1 AVDQK
6 MSQSP
11 EGSSP
16 DFHLERRF
24 SGKRCFP
31 LCLNPPKGPHLIS
44 TSSSRRLKKCSCS
57 TCLNPPK
64 GPHLIST
71 QVGEEVEVGFCYK
84 CLNPPKGPHLISTY
98 GHSSGCICLSCVS
111 IPRRVL

>member
-64 GPHLIST
+64 GPHLIPT
-71 QVGEEVEVGFCYK
+71 EAELARAHMQLQVSQSPEGSSPDF
-84 CLNPPKGPHLISTY
+84 
-98 GHSSGCICLSCVS
+98 HSGGRGGRGGIL
-111 IPRRVL
+111 L